1 MKKKARR
8 TVRFGDI
15 VGCPD
20 CQQENLLITSEQ
32 GRFYFRCFRCYH
44 LERIYVEEG
53 KGRIDPKIA
62 IKKDKWLQSHL
73 AKMWANL
80 PKAKLPKGRL

>member
-1 MKKKARR
+1 
-8 TVRFGDI
+8 
-15 VGCPD
+15 
-20 CQQENLLITSEQ
+20 
-32 GRFYFRCFRCYH
+32 
-44 LERIYVEEG
+44 LERIYVEDG
-53 KGRIDPKIA
+53 KGHIDPKIA